1 MQALTNQNRFPR
13 GIAKKK
19 IATRRTF
26 ACIAA
31 CLVAFA
37 VSPWARADV
46 QTYSSPG
53 TYTWT
58 APAGVWSVQVECWGP
73 GGDGGGPWYDDN
85 GNGQAGGGGGGGAY
99 AKVNSFAVISGSSYT
114 VLVGAHRGYPYYDT
128 LRTTFNT
135 TTCVADYGGNGG
147 QPDGGGSGQASN

>member
-31 CLVAFA
+31 WLGAFA

-58 APAGVWSVQVECWGP
+58 APAGVTSVQVECWGP
-73 GGDGGGPWYDDN
+73 GGNGGGQSYSYS
-85 GNGQAGGGGGGGAY
+85 AGGGGGGAY
-99 AKVNSFAVISGSSYT
+99 AKVYSFAVTAGQGYT
-114 VLVGAHRGYPYYDT
+114 VVGGEGR
-128 LRTTFNT
+128 R
-135 TTCVADYGGNGG
+135 
-147 QPDGGGSGQASN
+147 